1 MILLT
6 LLITVLILLL
16 VWVIISFPLYLAAR
30 VVTDGRVSLGAAMLG
45 TLLGSFVFYGVYY
58 LSSRISSAFLD
69 RPWSLLLS
77 TIIALLAFLALYKFL
92 FRTTWGKALLIAV
105 LAVVITLIVAILLL
119 SIVVLFGLAFLL

>member
-1 MILLT
+1 MILFT
-6 LLITVLILLL
+6 LLVTVLLLL
-16 VWVIISFPLYLAAR
+16 MVWVIISFPLYLAAR

-58 LSSRISSAFLD
+58 FSSRISSAFLD

-105 LAVVITLIVAILLL
+105 LAVVITLVVAIILL
-119 SIVVLFGLAFLL
+119 SIVVLFGLAFLI

>member
-1 MILLT
+1 MILFT
-6 LLITVLILLL
+6 LLVTVLLLL
-16 VWVIISFPLYLAAR
+16 MVWVIISFPLYLAAR

-58 LSSRISSAFLD
+58 FSSRISSAFLD

-105 LAVVITLIVAILLL
+105 LAVVITLIAAIILL
-119 SIVVLFGLAFLL
+119 SIVVLFGLAFLI